1 MWKKTEFSSMSTM
14 QELST
19 NQFFSLEAYLHREI
33 FEGCTFV
40 WEALHNLTAYLK
52 EQELGKIEVEI
63 PPTAY
68 LINRELISIGEGT
81 VIEPGAYIEGPVII
95 GPYNQIRHGA
105 YIRGNVITGEKC
117 IIGHS
122 TEIKHSILLNGAS
135 AAHFNYVGDSIL
147 GNDVNLGAGVKL
159 ANYRLDHKEVSILF
173 QGQKILTGLKKMGA
187 IIGDG
192 AQLGCN
198 SVTNPGT
205 LIGPKAFC
213 YPCVNIKGI
222 VPSRA
227 IYKESI

>member
-1 MWKKTEFSSMSTM
+1 M

-19 NQFFSLEAYLHREI
+19 NQFFSLEAYLHREL
-33 FEGCTFV
+33 FEGATFV
-40 WEALHNLTAYLK
+40 WEALHRLIPYLQ
-52 EQELGKIEVEI
+52 EQELGKIEVKI
-63 PPTAY
+63 PPTAH
-68 LINRELISIGEGT
+68 LINPELISIGEGT

-105 YIRGNVITGEKC
+105 YIRGNVVTGERC

-122 TEIKHSILLNGAS
+122 TEIKHSILLNGAH

-147 GNDVNLGAGVKL
+147 GNNVNLGAGVKL
-159 ANYRLDHKEVSILF
+159 ANFRLDHKEVFVLL
-173 QGQKILTGLKKMGA
+173 QGQKILTGLKKLGA
-187 IIGDG
+187 IIGDE

-198 SVTNPGT
+198 AVTNPGT

-227 IYKESI
+227 IYKENI

>member
-1 MWKKTEFSSMSTM
+1 M

-19 NQFFSLEAYLHREI
+19 NQFFSLEAYLHREL
-33 FEGCTFV
+33 FEGSTFV
-40 WEALHNLTAYLK
+40 WGALHRLIPYLA
-52 EQELGKIEVEI
+52 EQELGKIEVKV
-63 PPTAY
+63 PSTAY
-68 LINRELISIGEGT
+68 LINPELISIGEGT
-81 VIEPGAYIEGPVII
+81 VIEPGAYIEGPAII

-105 YIRGNVITGEKC
+105 YIRGNVITGERC

-122 TEIKHSILLNGAS
+122 TEIKHSILLDRAH

-159 ANYRLDHKEVSILF
+159 ANFRLDRKDVFVLL
-173 QGQKILTGLKKMGA
+173 QGQKISTGLKKMGA
-187 IIGDG
+187 IVGDG

-198 SVTNPGT
+198 AVANPGT

-213 YPCVNIKGI
+213 YPCINIKGI

-227 IYKESI
+227 IYKENL

>member
-1 MWKKTEFSSMSTM
+1 M

-19 NQFFSLEAYLHREI
+19 NQFFSLESYFHREL
-33 FEGCTFV
+33 FERSAFV
-40 WEALHNLTAYLK
+40 WEALHRLAPYLE
-52 EQELGKIEVEI
+52 EQELGKIEVRV
-63 PPTAY
+63 PSTVH
-68 LINRELISIGEGT
+68 LINPELISIGAGT
-81 VIEPGAYIEGPVII
+81 VIEAGAYIEGPAII
-95 GPYNQIRHGA
+95 GPHNQIRHGA

-117 IIGHS
+117 IIGHA
-122 TEIKHSILLNGAS
+122 TEIKHSILLNGAQ

-159 ANYRLDHKEVSILF
+159 ANFRLDHKDVFVLL
-173 QGQKILTGLKKMGA
+173 QGQKILTGLKKLGA

-198 SVTNPGT
+198 AVTNPGT

-227 IYKESI
+227 IYKENI

>member
-1 MWKKTEFSSMSTM
+1 M

-19 NQFFSLEAYLHREI
+19 NQFFSLEAYLHREL
-33 FEGCTFV
+33 FEGSRFV
-40 WEALHNLTAYLK
+40 WEALHKLIPYLQ
-52 EQELGKIEVEI
+52 EQELGKIEVQV
-63 PPTAY
+63 PSTAH
-68 LINRELISIGEGT
+68 LIHPELISIGQGT

-105 YIRGNVITGEKC
+105 YIRGNVITGERC

-122 TEIKHSILLNGAS
+122 TEIKHAILLNGAH

-159 ANYRLDHKEVSILF
+159 ANFRLDHKEVFVLL
-173 QGQKILTGLKKMGA
+173 QGQKILTGLKKLGA
-187 IIGDG
+187 IVGDG

-198 SVTNPGT
+198 AVTNPGT

-227 IYKESI
+227 IYKENI

>member
-1 MWKKTEFSSMSTM
+1 M

-19 NQFFSLEAYLHREI
+19 NQFFSLESYFHRELFEETRFVWDALHRL
-33 FEGCTFV
+33 V
-40 WEALHNLTAYLK
+40 SYLE
-52 EQELGKIEVEI
+52 EQELGKIEVKV
-63 PPTAY
+63 PSTAH
-68 LINRELISIGEGT
+68 LINPDLISIGEGT

-105 YIRGNVITGEKC
+105 YIRGNVITGERC
-117 IIGHS
+117 VIGHS

-147 GNDVNLGAGVKL
+147 GNNVNLGAGVKL
-159 ANYRLDHKEVSILF
+159 ANFRLDHKDVTVLI

-192 AQLGCN
+192 AQIGCN
-198 SVTNPGT
+198 AVTNPGT
-205 LIGPKAFC
+205 LIGPKALC

-222 VPSRA
+222 IPSRA
-227 IYKESI
+227 IYKENL